1 VNALIDKLAEQRSDK
16 SMLSTDSKLNELVN
30 RLKEASSAIL
40 QSVILYGSAARGSY
54 HPDHSDLNV
63 LCVLGSLAIEELS
76 RVAPVVRW
84 WVVEQKEPAP
94 LFFTAEELQQS
105 ADVFSI
111 ELRDMQDSRR
121 VLFGSDP
128 IANLKLPSNL
138 HRIQVEH
145 ELRTVLLKLR
155 NAYFRAPVDARE
167 LTPILRKSFSSV
179 LTLLRHVIIAFGE
192 EPAAEPHDIINRAA
206 ALTHS
211 DPSAFETI
219 LRLREHTDA
228 HVEIAQAYGAYLAAV
243 ESVIRALD
251 HHLPK
256 EQWRRTRQ
264 AHS

>member
-1 VNALIDKLAEQRSDK
+1 MV
-16 SMLSTDSKLNELVN
+16 STDTKLNELVN
-30 RLKEASSAIL
+30 RLKDVSAANL
-40 QSVILYGSAARGSY
+40 QSVIVYGSAARGGY

-63 LCVLGSLAIEELS
+63 LCVLASLTVEELT
-76 RVAPVVRW
+76 RIAQVVRW
-84 WVVEQKEPAP
+84 WVVEQKEPSP

-128 IANLKLPSNL
+128 IATLKLPINL
-138 HRIQVEH
+138 HRVQVEH

-155 NAYFRAPVDARE
+155 NAYFRSPGDARE

-192 EPAAEPHDIINRAA
+192 EPPAEPREIIKRAT

-211 DPSAFETI
+211 DASAFETI

-228 HVEIAQAYGAYLAAV
+228 HLEIAPAYGAYLAAV

-251 HHLPK
+251 LHLPK
-256 EQWRRTRQ
+256 EQWQRTRQ

>member
-1 VNALIDKLAEQRSDK
+1 VSAAVEFGERRSDK
-16 SMLSTDSKLNELVN
+16 NMLSTDTKLSELVN
-30 RLKEASSAIL
+30 RLKEASSANL
-40 QSVILYGSAARGSY
+40 QSVILYGSAARGGY
-54 HPDHSDLNV
+54 HPDYSDLNV
-63 LCVLGSLAIEELS
+63 LCVLSSLAIEELG

-84 WVVEQKEPAP
+84 WVAEQKEPAP
-94 LFFTAEELQQS
+94 LFFTTEELRQS

-128 IANLKLPSNL
+128 IATMKLPSNL

-155 NAYFRAPVDARE
+155 NAYFRSPGDARE

-179 LTLLRHVIIAFGE
+179 LTLLRHVIIAFGDQ
-192 EPAAEPHDIINRAA
+192 PPAEPRDIIIRATT
-206 ALTHS
+206 LTHS
-211 DPSAFETI
+211 NATAFETI

-256 EQWRRTRQ
+256 EQWQRTRQ
-264 AHS
+264 AHP

>member
-1 VNALIDKLAEQRSDK
+1 MAEQRIEK
-16 SMLSTDSKLNELVN
+16 GMLSTETKLNELVN
-30 RLKEASSAIL
+30 RLKEAVSTNL
-40 QSVILYGSAARGSY
+40 ETVILYGSAARGDF
-54 HPDHSDLNV
+54 HPQHSDLNV

-94 LFFTAEELQQS
+94 LFFTAEELRRS

-121 VLFGSDP
+121 VLFGSDA
-128 IANLKLPSNL
+128 IANLQLPTNL
-138 HRIQVEH
+138 HRVQVEH

-155 NAYFRAPVDARE
+155 STYFRASDDAQE
-167 LTPILRKSFSSV
+167 LTSVLRKSFSSV
-179 LTLLRHVIIAFGE
+179 LTLLRHLIIAYGE
-192 EPAAEPHDIINRAA
+192 ESPAVPRDIIGRAT

-211 DPSAFETI
+211 NAAAFESV
-219 LRLREHTDA
+219 LHLREHGDA
-228 HVEIAQAYGAYLAAV
+228 HPEIAQVFGAYLAAL

-251 HHLPK
+251 KHLPK
-256 EQWRRTRQ
+256 GEWQRTRQ